1 MYNTEL
7 AEKIAKEIMNFI
19 AESSLLI
26 HVYISPDSKRRITD
40 QMEEIVLKDLN
51 AHYQTQSVTVNL
63 EPTDGHGLDFP
74 AS

>member
-7 AEKIAKEIMNFI
+7 AEKITKETVGFVVN
-19 AESSLLI
+19 SLYA
-26 HVYISPDSKRRITD
+26 YITANSRKRLTNSIR
-40 QMEEIVLKDLN
+40 EIVLKNLN

>member
-1 MYNTEL
+1 MDNKKL

-19 AESSLLI
+19 AKSPLVHI
-26 HVYISPDSKRRITD
+26 NISTSYGTRITD
-40 QMEEIVLKDLN
+40 QMEETVLKDLN